1 MKVYIIAIISVFLVT
16 SSAFADYTVEN
27 IYKLENIDM
36 TKNSDGSNVINLSV
50 NGVTKDSKGNKATLK
65 CIISGRN
72 GLLKGNCQA
81 TDQDGDIEYSNI
93 ERDTTKGPVGQII
106 RTGGTGKYANKAST
120 CEYTIVMADFKLGA
134 GYITG
139 ICKE

>member
-1 MKVYIIAIISVFLVT
+1 MKVYIIAILSFFVT
-16 SSAFADYTVEN
+16 SLAFADYTMEN

-36 TKNSDGSNVINLSV
+36 IKNSDGLNVINLTV
-50 NGVTKDSKGNKATLK
+50 NGVTKDSNGNKATIK

-72 GLLKGNCQA
+72 ALMKGNCQS

-106 RTGGTGKYANKAST
+106 RTGGTGKYANKAAT
-120 CEYTIVMADFKLGA
+120 CEYTIIMADFKLGA

-139 ICKE
+139 ICKD

>member
-1 MKVYIIAIISVFLVT
+1 MKVYIIAILSFFVT
-16 SSAFADYTVEN
+16 SLAFADYTMEN

-36 TKNSDGSNVINLSV
+36 IKNSDGLNVINLTV
-50 NGVTKDSKGNKATLK
+50 NGVTKDSNGNKATIK

-72 GLLKGNCQA
+72 ALMKGNCQS

-106 RTGGTGKYANKAST
+106 RTGGTGKYANKAAT

-134 GYITG
+134 GYMTG